1 MSNIGFKISIVMK
14 EPNPVNYVF
23 KDIAK
28 LDTQNL
34 AVGELL
40 KQTQKVGLDNL
51 PSIKDIE
58 IRKKLER
65 LKNDSFNSGNNNNS
79 RPPPP
84 GIPPSP

>member
-1 MSNIGFKISIVMK
+1 MK